1 MSLLFEGEMDADGP
15 DLSFA
20 CTTIQ
25 VERMLVNSRCVRAIC
40 LCARCNRLLKHPFTL
55 GKSQKTDEKGIFV
68 FCHFVQQRGKKTVGQ
83 SFEQLHCTRDRER
96 RGGRERARKREEHWL

>member
-40 LCARCNRLLKHPFTL
+40 LCARCNRLLKHPLLSHWERVRRQTKRAYLCSATL
-55 GKSQKTDEKGIFV
+55 CSRG
-68 FCHFVQQRGKKTVGQ
+68 GKK
-83 SFEQLHCTRDRER
+83 L
-96 RGGRERARKREEHWL
+96 